1 MTKAKVSK
9 IDFIR
14 KNPEATYEEFFKAT
28 GGSKQNYYSNKWLVK
43 KGVKAKPVKVREHKR
58 RNVPKVK
65 AHARGPRGAS
75 EIIALSEIE
84 LLKDVNESIRQENQ
98 ELKHQ
103 IVGFRAV
110 ISYLEDLAGIRN
122 SQ

>member
-1 MTKAKVSK
+1 MVFAREK
-9 IDFIR
+9 DL
-14 KNPEATYEEFFKAT
+14 EETISF
-28 GGSKQNYYSNKWLVK
+28 L
-43 KGVKAKPVKVREHKR
+43 
-58 RNVPKVK
+58 
-65 AHARGPRGAS
+65 
-75 EIIALSEIE
+75 
-84 LLKDVNESIRQENQ
+84 RQENQ

>member
-14 KNPEATYEEFFKAT
+14 KNPDATYEEFFKAT
-28 GGSKQNYYSNKWLVK
+28 GGSKQNYYSNKWLLK
-43 KGVKAKPVKVREHKR
+43 KQPKPVKVREHKR
-58 RNVPKVK
+58 RDAPKVK
-65 AHARGPRGAS
+65 AHQRGPRGAS
-75 EIIALSEIE
+75 EMVFARE
-84 LLKDVNESIRQENQ
+84 KDLEETISFLRQENQ

>member
-9 IDFIR
+9 INFIR
-14 KNPEATYEEFFKAT
+14 ENPAATYEEFFKAT
-28 GGSKQNYYSNKWLVK
+28 GGTKQNYYSNKWLLK
-43 KGVKAKPVKVREHKR
+43 KKPKPVQVREHKR
-58 RNVPKVK
+58 KNVPKVK

-75 EIIALSEIE
+75 EMVFARE
-84 LLKDVNESIRQENQ
+84 KDLEETISFLRQENQ
-98 ELKHQ
+98 TLKHQ

-110 ISYLEDLAGIRN
+110 ISYLEDLADIRN

>member
-75 EIIALSEIE
+75 DMVFARE
-84 LLKDVNESIRQENQ
+84 KDLEETISILQHENR

-110 ISYLEDLAGIRN
+110 ISYLEDLAGIRI

>member
-14 KNPEATYEEFFKAT
+14 KNPDATYEEFFKAT
-28 GGSKQNYYSNKWLVK
+28 GGSKQNYYSNKWLLK
-43 KGVKAKPVKVREHKR
+43 NRPKPVKVREHKR
-58 RNVPKVK
+58 RDAPKVK
-65 AHARGPRGAS
+65 AHQRGPRGAS
-75 EIIALSEIE
+75 EVIAFSEIE
-84 LLKDVNESIRQENQ
+84 VLKDVNESIRRENQ

-110 ISYLEDLAGIRN
+110 ISYLEDLAGIRI